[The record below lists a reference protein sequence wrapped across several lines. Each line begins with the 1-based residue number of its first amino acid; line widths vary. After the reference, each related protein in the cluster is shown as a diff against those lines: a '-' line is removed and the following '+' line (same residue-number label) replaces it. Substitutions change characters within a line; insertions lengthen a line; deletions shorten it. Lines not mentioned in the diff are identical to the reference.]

1 MPNLQ
6 EFLLPETSWLH
17 CCAFK
22 GVLANRKSFLKTGI
36 GCPIFYDIP
45 KSLFQLLM
53 TPPVH
58 VMFFV
63 CVCADIYI
71 TMYILIFIYIYIY
84 IYYRIFKYLVCRANA
99 LHASYFT
106 VSTCHAL
113 FHATLT
119 AAENEAETTAC
130 EHSSF
135 TR

>member
-1 MPNLQ
+1 
-6 EFLLPETSWLH
+6 
-17 CCAFK
+17 
-22 GVLANRKSFLKTGI
+22 
-36 GCPIFYDIP
+36 
-45 KSLFQLLM
+45 M

-71 TMYILIFIYIYIY
+71 TMYVYTYIHIYIYIH
-84 IYYRIFKYLVCRANA
+84 ILSHLQVFGVQRANA